1 MSMASSFLWNTT
13 HCRLVT
19 GGLLELFL
27 FFSRFVL
34 MCYRGYVTAWNPAG
48 TECENWPTK
57 EHVTSGQGSRR
68 VDRRSHNLLLCPPP
82 VGGIKQCTDPSV
94 CMSVRA
100 LSSKRCIF
108 KPNSYYGTLTENVI
122 LVVEHI
128 RTCPPELAE
137 TGGTCGFAA
146 IDATICCLCIAAA
159 AGIAWR
165 YIHLFAQP
173 LMLRLTLDW
182 LVVGE
187 WRHSGQRN
195 VIGRLR
201 RPIGIRHYCAINVL

>member
-1 MSMASSFLWNTT
+1 MVKIWHHEYGVFFLTEHDALSPGHRWTT
-13 HCRLVT
+13 RAVPVV
-19 GGLLELFL
+19 
-27 FFSRFVL
+27 SRFVL

-48 TECENWPTK
+48 TERENWPTK

-82 VGGIKQCTDPSV
+82 IGGIKQCSDPSV

-100 LSSKRCIF
+100 LSSKPCIF

-137 TGGTCGFAA
+137 TGGTYGFAA

-165 YIHLFAQP
+165 YTHLFAQP

-182 LVVGE
+182 LVVG
-187 WRHSGQRN
+187 SG
-195 VIGRLR
+195 
-201 RPIGIRHYCAINVL
+201 GIRDSETWLDDWGDQ